1 MKEAALAGRTIY
13 DKVWER
19 HAVRCYPDGDNLLY
33 IDRHLVQEVSS
44 PQSFAALDAAGVR
57 VRRPDAH
64 LAVADH
70 AVPTVRRDVTFAE
83 GLARSQVE
91 RLILNSERH
100 GITYVPTQDVRHG
113 IVHVIGPELG
123 FTLPGL
129 TLVCGDSHT
138 CTHGAFGCIAFGIG
152 ASECIS
158 VFRTQC
164 LRQTRQKTMRIRLDG
179 QLQPG
184 VTAKDVILAIISNFG
199 AGVGVGYA
207 LEFAGE
213 AVRVMSMEERM
224 TLCNMSIEAG
234 SRVGMVSPDETTF
247 AYLKGR
253 PLAPDGAE
261 WRAAV
266 ADWRALGTDED
277 AIFDRDIR
285 MDVSTIEPQV
295 SWGTSPELT
304 LPVTGSLPDPAASET
319 PEIRRQ
325 FEKSLTYM
333 GLEPGIPVREISI
346 DRVFIGSC
354 TNGRLDDLRAAAE
367 IVRGGRVADG
377 VAAIVVPGS
386 MSVREAA
393 EAEGLDKVFLDAGF
407 EWRESGCSMCV
418 GMNEDRLIE
427 GERCASTSNRNFEG
441 RQGKGGRTHLMSPQ
455 MAAAAAL
462 AGRIADV
469 REYLPR

>member
-1 MKEAALAGRTIY
+1 VAGRTIY
-13 DKVWER
+13 DKIWER
-19 HAVRCYPDGDNLLY
+19 HAVRSYPDGDTLLY
-33 IDRHLVQEVSS
+33 VDRHLVQEVSS

-70 AVPTVRRDVTFAE
+70 AVPTVREGASFSE

-91 RLILNSERH
+91 RLILNCERH
-100 GITYVPTQDVRHG
+100 EITYVPMQDVRHG

-158 VFRTQC
+158 VFQTQC
-164 LRQTRQKTMRIRLDG
+164 LRQTRQQTMRIRLDG
-179 QLQPG
+179 RLQPG
-184 VTAKDVILAIISNFG
+184 LTSKDVILAIISKFG
-199 AGVGVGYA
+199 AGIGVGYA

-213 AVRVMSMEERM
+213 AVRGMSMEERM

-234 SRVGMVSPDETTF
+234 SRVGMVSPDEITF

-253 PLAPDGAE
+253 PLAPGGAQWE
-261 WRAAV
+261 AAV

-277 AIFDRDIR
+277 AVFDREIE
-285 MDVSTIEPQV
+285 MDVSAIEPQV

-304 LPVTGSLPDPAASET
+304 LPVTGEIPDPAAAGA
-319 PEIRRQ
+319 PEVRRQ
-325 FEKSLTYM
+325 FEKSLSYM
-333 GLEPGIPVREISI
+333 GLEAGLPVRGIPV

-367 IVRGGRVADG
+367 VVRGRRVADS

-418 GMNEDRLIE
+418 GMNDDRLSE

-462 AGRIADV
+462 EGRITDV